1 MACAVT
7 PFKSQSAAPQGG
19 TVVLQIS
26 DGSRVSMPF
35 MRPPPGVSEQGNPEI
50 HAEAEP
56 IDAVLPED
64 LPEPDTESAQGPH
77 TEPEIDPQPD
87 TAQAEAQE
95 PGPQTP
101 NAERPPSEAMTDA
114 APELA
119 PAEPLES
126 AAQVPVEREAW
137 GPMSPPWTRPDA
149 VAETERGAEAQPP
162 FAGTPPTRN
171 APAGQ
176 TPATPAS
183 LADSNETSPEADRVA
198 HAEVEAEESH
208 AERAMPAVAPVE
220 SLPPAENEDRSDAP
234 APTQTDTEAQQVFG
248 EDDVDQPIRFD
259 EQVRPTPSAISRR
272 RNETGTVVVLI
283 RVDAEGEL
291 DEIRVLDDAGHPRLL
306 DVALQALRQSTFT
319 PATRGGEPV
328 TSTRRVEY
336 RF

>member
-1 MACAVT
+1 
-7 PFKSQSAAPQGG
+7 
-19 TVVLQIS
+19 
-26 DGSRVSMPF
+26 MPF
-35 MRPPPGVSEQGNPEI
+35 MRPPPGVSDHGNPELDPEVEP
-50 HAEAEP
+50 AEV
-56 IDAVLPED
+56 VLPED
-64 LPEPDTESAQGPH
+64 LPEPDTDRAQGPP
-77 TEPEIDPQPD
+77 TEPEVDPQPD

-101 NAERPPSEAMTDA
+101 NAERPPSEAMADA
-114 APELA
+114 PPELA

-137 GPMSPPWTRPDA
+137 GPISPPWTHPGA
-149 VAETERGAEAQPP
+149 AGETWRSANAQSQ
-162 FAGTPPTRN
+162 ATETPPARN
-171 APAGQ
+171 APAGEA
-176 TPATPAS
+176 PATPAS
-183 LADSNETSPEADRVA
+183 LADNNDTSPETDHVSD
-198 HAEVEAEESH
+198 AEGAPEESP
-208 AERAMPAVAPVE
+208 AEPAPPAV
-220 SLPPAENEDRSDAP
+220 SLADAAPPAENEDRPDAP

-291 DEIRVLDDAGHPRLL
+291 DDIRVLDDAGHPRLL

-319 PATRGGEPV
+319 PATRDGEPV